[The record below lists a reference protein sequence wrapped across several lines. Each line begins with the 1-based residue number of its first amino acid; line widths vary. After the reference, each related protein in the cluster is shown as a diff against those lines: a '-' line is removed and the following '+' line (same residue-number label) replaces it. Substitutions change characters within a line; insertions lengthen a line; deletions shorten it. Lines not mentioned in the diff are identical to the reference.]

1 VASQEFVKGLYED
14 AEQSMHGVLYLMGC
28 LLIVTIKLV
37 LERSEIPLQRRDKR
51 PLRAVGAEEEH
62 NHLRA
67 ELETTKDEL
76 RKTKRALR
84 DAQRQVE
91 QWRTA
96 AMKLSTAV
104 ERASEQISIATEG
117 QDVIEISDS
126 E

>member
-1 VASQEFVKGLYED
+1 LPVK
-14 AEQSMHGVLYLMGC
+14 
-28 LLIVTIKLV
+28 IKLV

-51 PLRAVGAEEEH
+51 PLRAVRAEEEH

-67 ELETTKDEL
+67 ELETTKDKLKITKAEL

-96 AMKLSTAV
+96 AMKLSAAV

-117 QDVIEISDS
+117 QDVIEIPDS